1 MTVFKKG
8 ANIFAKTSQEPL
20 DILESISPA
29 EIASCVPFVKI
40 EKVNRLG
47 VAVKNERPIMFD
59 LLQSPNFGSSE
70 YNFGLDA
77 DSFQERGLVSLNSLN
92 VEFQQQYGQQFF
104 RQITLEFTVHQ
115 PAAVF
120 DRASTV
126 GWREILTP
134 GNWFTLEYGWTA
146 DPTFVKNPLF
156 NGEGFV
162 SQTGQVLK
170 PTQTIML
177 NVDNYSMSTSAN
189 GEVKVTVNALENGD
203 LCMRM
208 MKFSD
213 IFENS
218 IGKKFLGSG
227 DANDAGDDD
236 VKNIERL
243 RGLISALP
251 RKPVKGKGEYF
262 LMGDILDGIV
272 APMITDAAKLWGYN
286 DVQLLLGN
294 FNKDSGPQSNSY
306 FGGEMAGKGIENFK
320 VPVDII
326 LNKVIQGKFFKKGR
340 SLFLQNLISQ
350 LIQIMNGEGPW
361 AKAVGKEQPNVLMKS
376 DTVKTD
382 KGIALILIIH
392 DIKTGSHPFG
402 IPEGANRIA
411 LEKQSKKTQF
421 EKLRELGVPIL
432 EFARAGSLITDS
444 SFSVVLDQLQRSIFA
459 EAAYKE
465 QKDRVQISTMP
476 DTQSR
481 KGQARNGELVIP
493 VSILEGEIQMYGNFA
508 LEVFG
513 RIWIDYF
520 GAKEI
525 SGVYSVRGKT
535 DTIEAGSFKSTFKVI
550 SEGIDPLNTRRRL
563 TDEELAS
570 ITDARKKLSDSSSKK
585 KTKQK

>member
-1 MTVFKKG
+1 MTIFKKG
-8 ANIFAKTSQEPL
+8 ANVFARTSQEPL
-20 DILESISPA
+20 DILESISPI

-40 EKVNRLG
+40 EKVDRLG
-47 VAVKNERPIMFD
+47 FAVKNERPIMFD
-59 LLQSPNFGSSE
+59 LLQSPRFGSSD
-70 YNFGLDA
+70 YSFGLDA

-92 VEFQQQYGQQFF
+92 VEFQQQYGQQFA

-115 PAAVF
+115 PAVVF
-120 DRASTV
+120 DRFSNV
-126 GWREILTP
+126 GWRELLEP
-134 GNWFTLEYGWTA
+134 GPWFTLEYGWTA

-162 SQTGQVLK
+162 SQTGQIIK
-170 PTQTIML
+170 STQTIML
-177 NVDNYSMSTSAN
+177 NIDNYTMSTSAN

-213 IFENS
+213 IFEKS
-218 IGKKFLGSG
+218 IGKVFLGNGGNPLSG
-227 DANDAGDDD
+227 DDDD
-236 VKNIERL
+236 VKNVERL
-243 RGLISALP
+243 RKLISALP
-251 RKPVKGKGEYF
+251 TYGAKGRGEYF
-262 LMGDILDGIV
+262 LMGDILDNIV
-272 APMITDAAKLWGYN
+272 APMVTEAAKIWGYN

-294 FNKDSGPQSNSY
+294 FNKDSGPQSEKYGSE
-306 FGGEMAGKGIENFK
+306 EMANRGIQDFRVPKDVILKGVVNY
-320 VPVDII
+320 
-326 LNKVIQGKFFKKGR
+326 FKKGIQ
-340 SLFLQNLISQ
+340 LFLSSFISQ
-350 LIQIMNGEGPW
+350 LIQVMNGVPPW
-361 AKAVGKEQPNVLMKS
+361 AKAPGKEQPNVLMKS
-376 DTVKTD
+376 DTVRTSQ
-382 KGIALILIIH
+382 GLTLILIIH
-392 DIKTGSHPFG
+392 DIKNGSHPFG
-402 IPEGANRIA
+402 MVEGQNRIA
-411 LEKQSKKTQF
+411 LEKQSKQTQF
-421 EKLRELGVPIL
+421 QKLRDLGVPIL
-432 EFARAGSLITDS
+432 EFAKAGSLITDS
-444 SFSVVLDQLQRSIFA
+444 SFNVILDQMQRSIFA
-459 EAAYKE
+459 ESAYKE
-465 QKDRVQISTMP
+465 QKDRVQISTTP

-481 KGQARNGELVIP
+481 KGAARNGELIIP
-493 VSILEGEIQMYGNFA
+493 VSILEGDIQMYGNFA